1 MNIGILGTGSVGL
14 TLADKLISIGHVV
27 FIGSRSKTHP
37 KAIEFIEKHPL
48 NCQTGTFEECAK
60 FGAILFNCIAGMV
73 SIEALKLAGA
83 ENLAKKVLVDV
94 SNPLDF
100 SNGMP
105 PSLSVVN
112 TTSMAETIQ
121 SNFPETHVVKALNTM
136 WAGLMVNP
144 NLVEGGDHDTFL
156 AGNNEEAKETVKG
169 ILESFGWIS
178 KHILDLGDITK
189 ARGLE
194 MYLPLWLS
202 IYGANKTG
210 AFNIKIVGV

>member
-14 TLADKLISIGHVV
+14 TLADKLISIGHSV

-60 FGAILFNCIAGMV
+60 FGAILFNCTAGMV
-73 SIEALKLAGA
+73 SIEALNLASA
-83 ENLAKKVLVDV
+83 ENLANKVLVDV

-105 PSLSVVN
+105 PSLSVGN

-136 WAGLMVNP
+136 WSGLMVNP
-144 NLVEGGDHDTFL
+144 KMLENGDHDTFIC
-156 AGNNEEAKETVKG
+156 GNDDESKG
-169 ILESFGWIS
+169 MVQRILVEFGWEAN
-178 KHILDLGDITK
+178 HIHDLGDITK

-202 IYGANKTG
+202 LYGSKKTG
-210 AFNIKIVGV
+210 IFNIKIQGL